1 MKSLFGGPV
10 RGHVQVELL
19 SAYLDGQTS
28 PAERATIDAHLQQC
42 GACQAEL
49 ESLRRT
55 VSLLKA
61 MPRVVVPRAFTLSE
75 AQVGVRRTEPAP
87 NWFGG
92 LARGLGAVA
101 AVLVVALVAFAVLR
115 PQNAPWNPDQTVARM
130 SEPTTAAVVTQTAE
144 QPVESGPA
152 MAAAPPPVAQA
163 APTTQ
168 SSAPA
173 ATEAAAP
180 GAAAFAAAPT
190 PEPEAPALAAAEAAP
205 TDATADAAATPAPEA
220 TATEEAVMV
229 AKAAGTPEPE
239 MGAAAAT
246 GRGGGGGMGGGGAGG
261 PGIPAEHLTPEPTPP
276 GQPLANAVPTG
287 VRFAYADLNA
297 LWAVDRDGGARQ
309 LAQARG
315 INSPQLSPDQQWIA
329 YRIYTNSGLQLW
341 AVRFDGGAP
350 KLLLDDAN
358 LPADKLPAGYTR
370 RAFSDSRWGPGSN
383 ILSVTLT
390 LVPEPEKPLQ
400 PILELWLINVDTGN
414 LKFSNQLGRAW
425 RPFYSPDG
433 RQYLTVAYGSEEQP
447 DGTIMLYG
455 TEGGKATTLLTFPA
469 GPGKLA
475 YDAQVAWID
484 NSSAYIALP
493 VADNGQPM
501 PPNGTEIYRLS
512 GGQLQKI
519 GDVDAYLVYWSPDAS
534 KMAYTRFVSET
545 MATSELHLA
554 NADGSD
560 SQLYA
565 TTTDGQFISWSPSG
579 KRFLYQDNY
588 QIFVGEAGKEPVRM
602 ANGVSMVG
610 PRWVSDEK
618 IAAFHDLG
626 DAWLLTLRDVNGEAV
641 SLLPLPREA
650 MWDVVAR

>member
-55 VSLLKA
+55 ISLLQA
-61 MPRVVVPRAFTLSE
+61 MPRVAVPRAFTLSE
-75 AQVGVRRTEPAP
+75 AQVGVRRPEPSP

-115 PQNAPWNPDQTVARM
+115 PQNAPWSPDQTIARL
-130 SEPTTAAVVTQTAE
+130 SEPTSAAVMPQTAD
-144 QPVESGPA
+144 QPAGSGPA
-152 MAAAPPPVAQA
+152 MAAAP
-163 APTTQ
+163 APIAEAEPTLQ

-173 ATEAAAP
+173 ATAAP
-180 GAAAFAAAPT
+180 EAAAFAAAPT
-190 PEPEAPALAAAEAAP
+190 PEPEQPALAAAEAAP
-205 TDATADAAATPAPEA
+205 TEATADVAATAAPEA
-220 TATEEAVMV
+220 TATEESVMV

-239 MGAAAAT
+239 MGAAAAS
-246 GRGGGGGMGGGGAGG
+246 GRGGGGAGGMGGGGAEG
-261 PGIPAEHLTPEPTPP
+261 PGIPPEYLTPEPTPP
-276 GQPLANAVPTG
+276 GQPLANAVPNG

-309 LAQARG
+309 LVQARG

-329 YRIYTNSGLQLW
+329 YRVYTNDGLQLW
-341 AVRFDGGAP
+341 AVRFEGGAP

-390 LVPEPEKPLQ
+390 LVPEPEKPLP
-400 PILELWLINVDTGN
+400 PIMELWLLNVDTGN

-433 RQYLTVAYGSEEQP
+433 KQYLTIAYGSEEQP
-447 DGTIMLYG
+447 DGTITLHG

-475 YDAQVAWID
+475 YDSQVVWID
-484 NSSAYIALP
+484 NSSAMIALP
-493 VADNGQPM
+493 LADNGQPM
-501 PPNGTEIYRLS
+501 PPNGTEIYRLRD
-512 GGQLQKI
+512 GQLEKLA
-519 GDVDAYLVYWSPDAS
+519 DVDAYLMYWSPDAGEL
-534 KMAYTRFVSET
+534 AYTRFVSET
-545 MATSELHLA
+545 MASSELYLA
-554 NADGSD
+554 NADGSEPE
-560 SQLYA
+560 LYA
-565 TTTDGQFISWSPSG
+565 TTTDGQFMSWSPSG
-579 KRFLYQDNY
+579 ERFLYQDNY
-588 QIFVGEAGKEPVRM
+588 QVFVGERGKEPVRM

-618 IAAFHDLG
+618 VAAFHDTG
-626 DAWLLTLRDVNGEAV
+626 DGWLLTLRDVNGDAV

-650 MWDVVAR
+650 MWDVVTQ